1 MTPAHQKLPL
11 PLRAAMSAG
20 ICAARRDDLLEK
32 CRSINPALDRRI
44 LVGFARNQH
53 RYMMAFL
60 QIAKETSK

>member
-1 MTPAHQKLPL
+1 MTHPNKSLPL

-20 ICAARRDDLLEK
+20 ICAAQRDAWMEK
-32 CRSINPALDRRI
+32 SRKSILPIDRRV

-60 QIAKETSK
+60 KIAKETSK

>member
-1 MTPAHQKLPL
+1 MSPAHQKLPL

-20 ICAARRDDLLEK
+20 ICAAQRDAWMEKSRRP
-32 CRSINPALDRRI
+32 IGPLDRRL

-60 QIAKETSK
+60 KIAKETSK